1 MAVKNNKGSADT
13 RVFVALIK
21 KIGIKTHH
29 TRAQEQSGQ
38 SSYVFPPNEKHVLCK
53 QNNARDDF
61 SLYILRKTIE

>member
-1 MAVKNNKGSADT
+1 MAVKKNEGSTDT
-13 RVFVALIK
+13 RVFVALI

-38 SSYVFPPNEKHVLCK
+38 CSYVFPPNEKYVLCK
-53 QNNARDDF
+53 QNHARDDF